1 MVQPLVTLDQLPAP
15 TPAASAAAAASQ
27 DSQHLVQFVDVPLPL
42 VPMQDSVTPAA
53 VGALGAGATTA
64 LSPPPATTG
73 GLQSP
78 GTRMARTDV
87 SVQQQQQQQQQHQE
101 HSSSWEAVTAAAAA
115 LGSSLSGGVL
125 QSPLHTL
132 STPKQQQQGSIL
144 VQAVER
150 TGAAAGSLR
159 ELLVPA
165 QVVSALSQLQLSG
178 AVGWLRLVRLP
189 PPAAAAAAA
198 SASAQPVG
206 SAATAT
212 PGAGA

>member
-1 MVQPLVTLDQLPAP
+1 V
-15 TPAASAAAAASQ
+15 
-27 DSQHLVQFVDVPLPL
+27 
-42 VPMQDSVTPAA
+42 
-53 VGALGAGATTA
+53 
-64 LSPPPATTG
+64 
-73 GLQSP
+73 QSP
-78 GTRMARTDV
+78 GTNLVPTDL
-87 SVQQQQQQQQQHQE
+87 SVQQQQHE

-132 STPKQQQQGSIL
+132 STPKQQQQQQQQQQQGAVL

-159 ELLVPA
+159 ELLVPS

-189 PPAAAAAAA
+189 PPAAAAAA
-198 SASAQPVG
+198 SASSQPVG
-206 SAATAT
+206 TAATAT
-212 PGAGA
+212 PGAGAYR